1 MYLDS
6 SSLALFMIATAVLL
20 VIPGPAVMYIVARS
34 IDQGRKAGLVSV
46 SGIVL
51 GGTVHV
57 MAAVFG
63 LSAILVASATAFNV
77 VKYAGALY
85 LIYLGIRAL
94 MTDNNA
100 LPNRNTEPASLRQ
113 VFTQGII
120 VSVLNPKTAIFFFS
134 FLPQFARPERGHVAL
149 QFATLGLI
157 FVGMAAVS
165 DSIWAMAAGTARGYL
180 RSNTKFLRRQKYFT
194 GGTYIAL
201 GLATAMTGH
210 RK

>member
-1 MYLDS
+1 LPAS
-6 SSLALFMIATAVLL
+6 FLA
-20 VIPGPAVMYIVARS
+20 
-34 IDQGRKAGLVSV
+34 
-46 SGIVL
+46 
-51 GGTVHV
+51 VHV

-85 LIYLGIRAL
+85 LIYLGVRAL
-94 MTDNNA
+94 LSHKSAVKSGNA
-100 LPNRNTEPASLRQ
+100 EAASLRRI
-113 VFTQGII
+113 FTQGII
-120 VSVLNPKTAIFFFS
+120 VSILNPKTAIFFFS
-134 FLPQFARPERGHVAL
+134 FLPQFVKPSLGHVEL

-157 FVGMAAVS
+157 FVCMAAIS
-165 DSIWAMAAGTARGYL
+165 DSIYALAAGTARGYL
-180 RSNTKFLRRQKYFT
+180 LNNTTFLRRQKYFT